1 MRQCIISI
9 PNIFTINQF
18 DKLKKSNFN
27 QECDVKLNKSIAM
40 FLSKRS
46 KFPEK
51 ITRYEKYEN
60 NIKYT
65 QNNDILDDVND
76 YTPIWRSYTNLE
88 YNDVN
93 VHISYPTQSLA
104 IDVTLYHG
112 WSIVVEHISHNDE
125 IIIPTK
131 NSTYIK
137 KTIY

>member
-1 MRQCIISI
+1 
-9 PNIFTINQF
+9 
-18 DKLKKSNFN
+18 
-27 QECDVKLNKSIAM
+27 M